1 MYFLIVY
8 LILLLFGIITSR
20 KSPGIRTGS
29 DHTADLYRIYIK
41 YHIKN
46 PENAIKYIV
55 NKGVEFMMYPDTM
68 STGKYRHTAG
78 LLAIFGGM
86 FGLHNFYLGNKDKAM
101 TQLLITVLGS
111 FCVGIGPCITF
122 IWGIVEGIQILNGT
136 ITTDAQGSPILNPD
150 YAAQGGK
157 SKIIAGVLGMY
168 LGFLGVHNFYL
179 GNTGKA
185 VAQLLLGTIG
195 SAVGIGPVISM
206 IWGMIESVQI
216 LSGTITVDGHGS
228 PIIDPANDGTRKKSK
243 TAAGILSFTLGVFGI
258 HNFYLGNTNK
268 AVAQLLLGTV
278 GCLVIVGPVISQ
290 IWGIIDGIAIISGN
304 VVADAENNLLIAD

>member
-1 MYFLIVY
+1 
-8 LILLLFGIITSR
+8 
-20 KSPGIRTGS
+20 
-29 DHTADLYRIYIK
+29 
-41 YHIKN
+41 
-46 PENAIKYIV
+46 
-55 NKGVEFMMYPDTM
+55 MMYPDTL
-68 STGKYRHTAG
+68 STGKYRQTAG

-86 FGLHNFYLGNKDKAM
+86 FGLHNFYLGNRDKAI

-111 FCVGIGPCITF
+111 FCVGLGPCITF

-136 ITTDAQGSPILNPD
+136 ITADAKGLPILNPD
-150 YAAQGGK
+150 YAAQGSK

-195 SAVGIGPVISM
+195 SAVGIGPIISM
-206 IWGMIESVQI
+206 IWGIIESVQI
-216 LSGTITVDGHGS
+216 LSGEVTVDGHGI
-228 PIIDPANDGTRKKSK
+228 PIIDPANDGTRNKSK
-243 TAAGILSFTLGVFGI
+243 TAAGILSFTLGVFGMQ
-258 HNFYLGNTNK
+258 NFYLGNTNK

-278 GCLVIVGPVISQ
+278 GAIVIVGPIIAQV
-290 IWGIIDGIAIISGN
+290 WGIIDGIAIISGS